1 MKQKLA
7 KLARILFILASIG
20 SLYFVPW
27 KIIWVWALPLPTTI
41 EEQLEQGI
49 SHGFDGVIVY
59 VDKPG
64 EPPAFYAAGW
74 HDRELK
80 IPAYPDAYFKIAS
93 IGKLYH
99 ALAITKLVSEDKL
112 SLDQTLS
119 YYFPELVG
127 KIEYADQITL
137 RMLVQHRSGI
147 PNLTDTPNFYV
158 NPPKDSEEALSRIFH
173 LPADFVPDT
182 DYAYSNT
189 NYLLLSELIGKTS
202 TAGKFEYFKKAI
214 LDPLERKHTFVSKEQ
229 IAIDSL
235 MGGYYV
241 GIEENIKTANYG
253 SMIATAQDVGVF
265 LRALNEGTIFGPG
278 EKEIYDQIY
287 VYEHTGL
294 LPGYMSI
301 AKYHADIDAV
311 VIQFI
316 NTTNFSG
323 YEWSI
328 SEIVYNRILK
338 ILRKDT

>member
-7 KLARILFILASIG
+7 KLARIIFILASVG

-27 KIIWVWALPLPTTI
+27 KIIWVWALPLPNTV

-49 SHGFDGVIVY
+49 SHGFDGMILY
-59 VDKPG
+59 VDKAG
-64 EPPAFYAAGW
+64 APPVLYAAGW

-80 IPAYPDAYFKIAS
+80 IPAYPQAYFKIAS

-99 ALAITKLVSEDKL
+99 ALAITKLVSEERL

-119 YYFPELVG
+119 DYFPELEG
-127 KIEYADQITL
+127 KIEYNDRITL

-158 NPPKDSEEALSRIFH
+158 NPPKDSEEALSRIFG

-182 DYAYSNT
+182 NYAYSNT
-189 NYLLLSELIGKTS
+189 NYLLLSELIERIHSEGKY
-202 TAGKFEYFKKAI
+202 AYFKESI
-214 LDPLERKHTFVSKEQ
+214 FDPLGLERTFVSKEQ
-229 IAIDSL
+229 IEIDSL
-235 MGGYYV
+235 MSGYYV
-241 GIEENIKTANYG
+241 GIEDDIKTANYG
-253 SMIATAQDVGVF
+253 SMIATAHDVGVF
-265 LRALNEGTIFGPG
+265 LRALNEGTVFGPG

-311 VIQFI
+311 VIQFV

-328 SEIVYNRILK
+328 SEIVYNRILR
-338 ILRKDT
+338 IIRKEA